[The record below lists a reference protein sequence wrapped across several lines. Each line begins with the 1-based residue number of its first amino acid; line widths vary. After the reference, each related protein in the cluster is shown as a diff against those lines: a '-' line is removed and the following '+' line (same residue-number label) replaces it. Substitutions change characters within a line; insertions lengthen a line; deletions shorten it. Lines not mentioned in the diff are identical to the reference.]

1 MDITKELKTLLEGLE
16 LSEDTLVKLKLM
28 VEKAI
33 QERTASLQEEIENV
47 KKEAEL
53 QIESIKVKADEY
65 AQYVVQEI
73 SEKVDAYAEYVV
85 EKFINDNKA
94 ALVEHQEYER
104 MKNVFENI
112 KRAFEDGL
120 FKLDESSTLH
130 EMQKKLDEATEA
142 YNKLFEETVA
152 LKKQLE
158 EQQFAI
164 VFENLTRDLADTQR
178 EKISKLIEN
187 ISFASIDEFKRGVEL
202 MIEEI
207 VSSKK
212 EQVNETNEKPQLQI
226 NDRMKEY
233 LSRL

>member
-1 MDITKELKTLLEGLE
+1 MDITKELKNLLEGLE

-28 VEKAI
+28 IEKAI
-33 QERTASLQEEIENV
+33 QERTASLQEKVEDA

-73 SEKVDAYAEYVV
+73 SEKVDSYAEYVV

-104 MKNVFENI
+104 MKHIFENI

-120 FKLDESSTLH
+120 FKLDESSALQK
-130 EMQKKLDEATEA
+130 MQEKLDEAAEA
-142 YNKLFEETVA
+142 YNKLFEEMVT

-212 EQVNETNEKPQLQI
+212 EQVNEVNEKPQPQI
-226 NDRMKEY
+226 GNKMKEY
-233 LSRL
+233 LSHL

>member
-1 MDITKELKTLLEGLE
+1 
-16 LSEDTLVKLKLM
+16 
-28 VEKAI
+28 
-33 QERTASLQEEIENV
+33 
-47 KKEAEL
+47 
-53 QIESIKVKADEY
+53 
-65 AQYVVQEI
+65 
-73 SEKVDAYAEYVV
+73 
-85 EKFINDNKA
+85 
-94 ALVEHQEYER
+94 
-104 MKNVFENI
+104 
-112 KRAFEDGL
+112 
-120 FKLDESSTLH
+120 
-130 EMQKKLDEATEA
+130 MQKKLDEATEA